1 MKEQKV
7 HRLMLE
13 NGITLL
19 LVENQAAD
27 LIAGR
32 IFLKNSGS
40 RWENREKAGLFHLL
54 AATLTKGSQK
64 YSSVEI
70 AEKVESIGAGLGAD
84 AGADYFVISLKTITA
99 DFAEILSLVAEII
112 KFPTFPE
119 NEVEREKYLTQQS
132 IRSQQ
137 EQPFNVAF
145 SQLREAMYPNHPYGL
160 SLLGTAESV
169 AQITRSDLEYCHYN
183 HFCPEQMII
192 SLSGRITVAESV
204 QLIEDAFRDWKPESN
219 GSTQLNLTPLQANP
233 LQKLT
238 KQETQQSIVMLG
250 YLGASVKEDNYAILK
265 LLNTYLGNGLSSRLF
280 VELREKRGLAYD
292 VSSFYPTRLEPSQ
305 FVIYMGTAPQNTAI
319 AIDGLHTEAERLC
332 ETELK
337 PEELQTAKNKLLGQY
352 ALGKQTNAEMA
363 QLFGWYETLELGI
376 EFDSRFQEEI
386 ANITPEMARKV
397 ANQYLRLPYLSL
409 VGPAAILDG
418 YDEP

>member
-32 IFLKNSGS
+32 IFLKNAGA
-40 RWENREKAGLFHLL
+40 RWESPKKAGLFHLL

-64 YSSVEI
+64 YSSAEI

-99 DFAEILSLVAEII
+99 DFAEILNLAAEMMR
-112 KFPTFPE
+112 FPTFPE
-119 NEVEREKYLTQQS
+119 NEVELEKHLTQQS

-145 SQLREAMYPNHPYGL
+145 SQLREAMYPHHPYGL

-169 AQITRSDLEYCHYN
+169 AQITRADLENCHQT
-183 HFCPEQMII
+183 HFRPDQMII
-192 SLSGRITVAESV
+192 SLSGRITVAEGV
-204 QLIEDAFRDWKPESN
+204 KLVEDVFRDWTPPSD
-219 GSTQLNLTPLQANP
+219 TFIQPNLTNLQAIP
-233 LQKLT
+233 SQT
-238 KQETQQSIVMLG
+238 ITRQDTQQSIIMLG
-250 YLGASVKEDNYAILK
+250 YLAASVKKDDYAILK
-265 LLNTYLGNGLSSRLF
+265 LLNTYLGTGLSSRLF

-292 VSSFYPTRLEPSQ
+292 VSSFYPTRLDPSQ
-305 FVIYMGTAPQNTAI
+305 FVIYMGTAPGNTAI
-319 AIDGLHTEAERLC
+319 AIDGLSKEAERLC
-332 ETELK
+332 NTELTL
-337 PEELQTAKNKLLGQY
+337 EELQAAKNKLLGQY

-363 QLFGWYETLELGI
+363 QLFGWYEALELGI
-376 EFDSRFQEEI
+376 DFDSRFQEEI
-386 ANITPEMARKV
+386 SNVTPEMAQKV
-397 ANQYLRLPYLSL
+397 ANQYLMSPYLSL
-409 VGPAAILDG
+409 VGPAAALEG
-418 YDEP
+418 Y

>member
-1 MKEQKV
+1 MKEQRV

-32 IFLKNSGS
+32 IFLKNAGS
-40 RWENREKAGLFHLL
+40 RWESHRKAGLFHLL

-99 DFAEILSLVAEII
+99 DFAEILTLAAEMMR
-112 KFPTFPE
+112 FPTFPE
-119 NEVEREKYLTQQS
+119 NEVELEKNLTQQS

-137 EQPFNVAF
+137 EQPFNAAF

-160 SLLGTAESV
+160 SLLGTAQSV
-169 AQITRSDLEYCHYN
+169 AQITRSDLENYHKT
-183 HFCPEQMII
+183 HFRPDQMII
-192 SLSGRITVAESV
+192 SLSGRITVAEGV
-204 QLIEDAFRDWKPESN
+204 KLVEDVFRDWTPPN
-219 GSTQLNLTPLQANP
+219 DTFIQPNLTYLQVIP
-233 LQKLT
+233 SQKIT
-238 KQETQQSIVMLG
+238 RQDTQQSIIMLG
-250 YLGASVKEDNYAILK
+250 YLAASVKEADYVSLK
-265 LLNTYLGNGLSSRLF
+265 LLNTYLGTGLSSRLF

-292 VSSFYPTRLEPSQ
+292 VSSFYPTRLEQSQ
-305 FVIYMGTAPQNTAI
+305 FVIYMGTAPGNTAI
-319 AIDGLHTEAERLC
+319 AIDGLRSEAERLC
-332 ETELK
+332 ETELT
-337 PEELQTAKNKLLGQY
+337 PEELQAAKNKLLGQY
-352 ALGKQTNAEMA
+352 ALGKQTNAEIA
-363 QLFGWYETLELGI
+363 QLFGWYEALELGI
-376 EFDSRFQEEI
+376 DFDSRFQEEI
-386 ANITPEMARKV
+386 SNITPEIAQKV

-409 VGPAAILDG
+409 VGPAAFLEG
-418 YDEP
+418 Y